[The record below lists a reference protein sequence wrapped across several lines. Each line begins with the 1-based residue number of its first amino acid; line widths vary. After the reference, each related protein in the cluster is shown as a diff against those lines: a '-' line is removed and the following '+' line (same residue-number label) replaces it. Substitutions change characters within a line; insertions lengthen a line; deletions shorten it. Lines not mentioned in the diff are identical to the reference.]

1 MIENLSRSERLE
13 QEDLLDYKD
22 LTPPVDDRVVDLLN
36 HMTLEG
42 EVAQMLF
49 VRQNKTLLDDQGDLD
64 FEKPKE
70 HYEQGY
76 ELGGIG
82 RRNVMWTRTRTPE
95 KWLDLP

>member
-42 EVAQMLF
+42 EVAQDA
-49 VRQNKTLLDDQGDLD
+49 VCPT
-64 FEKPKE
+64 
-70 HYEQGY
+70 EQDIVG
-76 ELGGIG
+76 
-82 RRNVMWTRTRTPE
+82 
-95 KWLDLP
+95 

>member
-1 MIENLSRSERLE
+1 
-13 QEDLLDYKD
+13 
-22 LTPPVDDRVVDLLN
+22 
-36 HMTLEG
+36 
-42 EVAQMLF
+42 MLF